1 MFPSIQSPV
10 NSSLKIQYLIE
21 FGQWLYNND
30 RPPEEAIEQLQL
42 AVMLLQHDMD
52 VAQTAKTDIPPSGGE
67 ATGSDVSKLDSCM
80 QVYAMLAQIEGV
92 ATKKGLDYTLL
103 SLGCCMRMWK
113 VSGAWEG
120 VRVLVLPM
128 RS

>member
-1 MFPSIQSPV
+1 
-10 NSSLKIQYLIE
+10 
-21 FGQWLYNND
+21 
-30 RPPEEAIEQLQL
+30 
-42 AVMLLQHDMD
+42 MD

-67 ATGSDVSKLDSCM
+67 ATGRDVSNLDSCM

-92 ATKKGLDYTLL
+92 VTKKGLDYTLL

-113 VSGAWEG
+113 VSGAW
-120 VRVLVLPM
+120 VLVLPM